1 MDFDKLFKPQ
11 SMAVVGV
18 SSSNLAAPTNVIYKK
33 NKNRYPVEVFA
44 VNQRGGILQGDP
56 LYTSISD
63 LPKPV
68 DLVVIGVPAR
78 FVPDIVEECIAKGCG
93 GAVLIGGGFTEV
105 GNRDLQDRIVA
116 LSREADFPIIGP
128 NCLGLYAPGK
138 VDTIFVPPE
147 RMMRPPEGGVAVISQ
162 SGAFM
167 VDLLVK
173 FAKLDIGVSAMA
185 SIGNKAVIREI
196 DLLSYLDKDPQTWVI
211 ALYLEGF
218 EKDEGRRFVTLAK
231 QCRKPVMVIKSGKSA
246 AGAKAVS
253 SHTASMAG
261 DYKVLSEILHQYGII
276 EVKSEYELLSYCKV
290 LSVYPRKIEGNV
302 GIISV
307 SGGHGAIATDLCVE
321 RGMTVPRVPDAVQDI
336 IRSKLTKS
344 IQGIV
349 TLANPMDLT
358 ASALEQ
364 DFVTVYDEM
373 SKLSDFDAF
382 LLLVLPYGATV
393 EATIGAQMSN
403 PAQKRVKP
411 LVAYTPHVEKYRMM
425 IEGFEA
431 NGVPV
436 ADSIE
441 GAVMMLDGLRRNKTC

>member
-44 VNQRGGILQGDP
+44 VNPRGGTLQGDP

-68 DLVVIGVPAR
+68 DLVVIGIPSK

-116 LSREADFPIIGP
+116 LSRKADFPIIGP

-302 GIISV
+302 GIITV

-349 TLANPMDLT
+349 TLENPMDLT

-425 IEGFEA
+425 IEGFET